1 MARGWSNTGFQDV
14 VEDSVEYQTLTREWG
29 YIWKLRTRTRIVEI
43 RGLSES
49 AALTYGNDVAY
60 YTDTGGQLYFAH
72 FTCTVKRRKANE
84 AGAWTVTLTKKWAAA
99 YKNSTWQCGAAASYF
114 EAANPADMQS

>member
-1 MARGWSNTGFQDV
+1 MAQGWSSTGFEDV

-29 YIWKLRTRTRIVEI
+29 YIWKLRTRTRVVEV
-43 RGLSES
+43 RGLTRS

-72 FTCTVKRRKANE
+72 FTCTVTRMKAND
-84 AGAWTVTLTKKWAAA
+84 ADGWTVRLVKKWAAA
-99 YKNSTWQCGAAASYF
+99 YKNSAWQCGAAASYF
-114 EAANPADMQS
+114 SAENPQDMES